1 MQENMS
7 ILDMIHERW
16 PNGVKY
22 IKIEDICKITR
33 GKVISKKTL
42 RDTKNGKY
50 PVYSSQTENNG
61 ELGRLTTYDYDGEY
75 LTWTTDGAKA
85 GTVFYRHGKF
95 NITNV
100 CGLLEITSENINIHY
115 LYHVLKRIAPDYVS
129 KGMGNPKLMSNV
141 MSNIEIPV
149 PPIEIQRE
157 IANILDQFEELE
169 KELKMRIDQYE
180 YYRNMLLSF
189 DDGVE
194 KKKLGEVVEIK
205 TGKCITKKQCNENG
219 KYKIISG
226 GVEPMGKTNIQNRK
240 ANTVTIA
247 RAGTAGYVNYIKEDF
262 YLNDKCFS
270 VIPNDA
276 SKINSRYLYFYL
288 KNIEQDIFEL
298 RSIGGVPTVN
308 INKLSNILIA
318 LPSIEAQKSI
328 AETLDQF
335 DKLCTSLT
343 NGIPAE
349 IEMRK
354 EQYEYYRNLLLNF
367 KNINEE

>member
-1 MQENMS
+1 
-7 ILDMIHERW
+7 
-16 PNGVKY
+16 
-22 IKIEDICKITR
+22 
-33 GKVISKKTL
+33 
-42 RDTKNGKY
+42 
-50 PVYSSQTENNG
+50 
-61 ELGRLTTYDYDGEY
+61 
-75 LTWTTDGAKA
+75 
-85 GTVFYRHGKF
+85 
-95 NITNV
+95 
-100 CGLLEITSENINIHY
+100 
-115 LYHVLKRIAPDYVS
+115 
-129 KGMGNPKLMSNV
+129 
-141 MSNIEIPV
+141 
-149 PPIEIQRE
+149 
-157 IANILDQFEELE
+157 
-169 KELKMRIDQYE
+169 MRIDQYE
-180 YYRNMLLSF
+180 YYRDKLLTF
-189 DDGVE
+189 DDSVE

-335 DKLCTSLT
+335 DELCTSLT